1 MPPTAGRGVFAR
13 QWHEIRLHRTIF
25 GLGVVLPLLIYL
37 AFVGYPIAYT
47 IYLST
52 QQWDGF
58 SDIVKY
64 VGLQNYQDLMRDPDF
79 WVATGNTVKW
89 TVGTLVFTNV
99 IAFVLAVVLRS
110 RRVYFGS
117 VLRLLFFLPVT
128 MSLVAIGLMFSF
140 ILTPAF
146 GGLDLLAQAL
156 GFSAGPDLIGNPG
169 SALYTLIAVFG
180 WSYLGIPLVLYD
192 AGLTQIPEELY
203 EAARLEGA
211 NALQQLLLVTLPL
224 LRPIFMVVT
233 VLAVLE
239 ALRAFDL
246 VLVMTRGGPGHA
258 SDTLGYLMW
267 IQSFDERRFGYG
279 AAISVVM
286 LLMSSAFAVIYVRQT
301 GRDALGGSH

>member
-1 MPPTAGRGVFAR
+1 VRQHRTVFA
-13 QWHEIRLHRTIF
+13 
-25 GLGVVLPLLIYL
+25 LGVVLPLLVYI
-37 AFVGYPIAYT
+37 AFVGYPLVYT
-47 IYLST
+47 VYLSF

-58 SDIVKY
+58 SKVIAY
-64 VGLQNYQDLMRDPDF
+64 RGLLNYRELIHDPNF
-79 WVATGNTVKW
+79 WIALGNTIKW
-89 TVGTLVFTNV
+89 TIGALFFSN
-99 IAFVLAVVLRS
+99 VLAFLLAVALRS
-110 RRVYFGS
+110 SHIYFGT

-146 GGLDLLAQAL
+146 GGLAQISQWF
-156 GFSAGPDLIGNPG
+156 GGSDGPDLLGDPHA
-169 SALYTLIAVFG
+169 ALYTLIGVFV

-211 NALQQLLLVTLPL
+211 SGWQQMRLVTLPL
-224 LRPIFMVVT
+224 LRPITMVIT
-233 VLAVLE
+233 VLVVLE

-258 SDTLGYLMW
+258 SDTLGYFMW

-286 LLMSSAFAVIYVRQT
+286 LLLSSVFAILYIRRS
-301 GRDALGGSH
+301 GRDAGAGGI